1 MRLKNTLNFQ
11 EKGILYVFL
20 VLTEY
25 TNFRQLGFL
34 LQKKTHLQWPYLVN
48 CRRIRFIL

>member
-1 MRLKNTLNFQ
+1 MHLENTLKFQ

-25 TNFRQLGFL
+25 TNSGQLGFL
-34 LQKKTHLQWPYLVN
+34 LQKKTHLRWPYLVN
-48 CRRIRFIL
+48 CR